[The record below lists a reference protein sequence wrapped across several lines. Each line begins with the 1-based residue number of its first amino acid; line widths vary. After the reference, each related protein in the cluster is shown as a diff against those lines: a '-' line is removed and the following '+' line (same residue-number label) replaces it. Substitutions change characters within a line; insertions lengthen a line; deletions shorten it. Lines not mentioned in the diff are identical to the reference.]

1 MLTKFLFVLLFSGV
15 AFAAPTVQEFKL
27 GNGLKILVRE
37 DQRTPVVVSQLWYK
51 VGSSY
56 EPSGMTGISHALE
69 HMMFKGTAT
78 IGPGEFSRIIAANG
92 GSENAFTSRDYTA
105 YYQKLAKDRLA
116 VSFRLEA
123 ERMRQSRLAEEDI
136 AKELKVIEEERRLR
150 TDDSPESL
158 TQEYFYAT
166 AYLTSPYRNPVIGW
180 MNDIKSLTAEDIKRW
195 YQKWYAPNNATLVVV
210 GDVDSQQVL
219 ELAKTY
225 FGPLQPSELPTLQST
240 AEIPQQGEKRIIVK
254 VPAELPYVVLG
265 YQVPVLKTA
274 EQNWEPYALEVLSGI
289 LDGGSSSRLSR
300 KLIRGSQVAVSAGAS
315 YNMTS
320 RLNDLFILT
329 VNPAPGHDLAEVE
342 RALRNQVKEL
352 RETLVDSA
360 ELARVVAQ
368 VIASEVYQRDS
379 TFYQAMQMG
388 ILETVGLGWKV
399 QEEYVDCIKAV
410 TAEQLREVARKYL
423 SDDRLTVA
431 TLEPLPLQGK
441 RPRSPAGMTGNLLH

>member
-1 MLTKFLFVLLFSGV
+1 
-15 AFAAPTVQEFKL
+15 
-27 GNGLKILVRE
+27 
-37 DQRTPVVVSQLWYK
+37 
-51 VGSSY
+51 
-56 EPSGMTGISHALE
+56 
-69 HMMFKGTAT
+69 MMFKGTAT